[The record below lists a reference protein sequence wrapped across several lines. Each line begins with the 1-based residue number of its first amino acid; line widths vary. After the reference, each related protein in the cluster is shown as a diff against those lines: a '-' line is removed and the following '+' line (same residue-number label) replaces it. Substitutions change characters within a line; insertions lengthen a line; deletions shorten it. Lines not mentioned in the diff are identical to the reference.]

1 MSDAAQQALGAKM
14 DRAMRLQQG
23 GQAPAAALLYREV
36 LAAAPGT
43 HDALHMLGVTEMMA
57 GRPHDAEWLIREA
70 LALRQPYAAIR
81 RNLRLAADAGRRHS
95 ATGRRQGFEPWL
107 QAILASR
114 VADPAARGTSGEG
127 GSPVRAAMDDE
138 VCLHALHW
146 PLYPCAEEGDTW
158 FVRRL
163 AALLPSPL
171 GLRDWAAR
179 PTALGTAPD
188 PECSTDLGSVAL
200 PPSARVLVVG
210 ASINID
216 TFRRRPKRVVLLCTS
231 GSIGEYAATI
241 SRLHGATDTR
251 VELAFRSE
259 GARAR
264 FGLPGY
270 VLVPPIEL
278 PKAERRGPN
287 GTAGA
292 APPFIVGYV
301 APREESLVPPTP
313 SALWQA
319 LGEAGVSVRLR
330 GASRQ
335 RQALGAIR
343 GLEVRSRQRET
354 LTSFL
359 SGLDCLAYDVN
370 QPEDEGWGIELFNAM
385 AMGIPVLCSTKS
397 CYAARIAHGSNG
409 FVCGNEADFLHS
421 VDELRKS
428 TGLASRMGAA
438 AREFAAAEF
447 AIDVLRRRYEFLAY
461 G

>member
-1 MSDAAQQALGAKM
+1 
-14 DRAMRLQQG
+14 
-23 GQAPAAALLYREV
+23 
-36 LAAAPGT
+36 
-43 HDALHMLGVTEMMA
+43 
-57 GRPHDAEWLIREA
+57 
-70 LALRQPYAAIR
+70 
-81 RNLRLAADAGRRHS
+81 
-95 ATGRRQGFEPWL
+95 
-107 QAILASR
+107 
-114 VADPAARGTSGEG
+114 
-127 GSPVRAAMDDE
+127 
-138 VCLHALHW
+138 
-146 PLYPCAEEGDTW
+146 
-158 FVRRL
+158 
-163 AALLPSPL
+163 
-171 GLRDWAAR
+171 
-179 PTALGTAPD
+179 
-188 PECSTDLGSVAL
+188 
-200 PPSARVLVVG
+200 
-210 ASINID
+210 
-216 TFRRRPKRVVLLCTS
+216 
-231 GSIGEYAATI
+231 
-241 SRLHGATDTR
+241 
-251 VELAFRSE
+251 
-259 GARAR
+259 
-264 FGLPGY
+264 
-270 VLVPPIEL
+270 L

-292 APPFIVGYV
+292 ARHFIVGYV
-301 APREESLVPPTP
+301 APREESLLPPTP

-447 AIDVLRRRYEFLAY
+447 GIDALRCRYEFLAY